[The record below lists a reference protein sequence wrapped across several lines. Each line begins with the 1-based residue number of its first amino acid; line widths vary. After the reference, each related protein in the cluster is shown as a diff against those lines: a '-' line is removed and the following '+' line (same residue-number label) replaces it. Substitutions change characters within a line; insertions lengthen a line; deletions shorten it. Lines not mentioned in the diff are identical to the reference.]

1 MRNVPEPVA
10 EYSGKNEENNK
21 QNLYRMGISAGRQE
35 LGGKPDILEGWE
47 EFYNAFGKGKM
58 NFTLELLWFC

>member
-35 LGGKPDILEGWE
+35 LGGKPDILEG
-47 EFYNAFGKGKM
+47 
-58 NFTLELLWFC
+58 